1 MGIDLGS
8 TQYNLSYFVYCKES
22 YSQNTLEWG
31 LIVEILLV
39 TAMIAVVALYSKP
52 WSLGGR
58 AIEINYRL
66 IGIFVILLVLGALI
80 AVLSHLIAVFSQG
93 LKVCLYILSFV
104 FGILGVGICTN

>member
-22 YSQNTLEWG
+22 FSQNTLEWG

-58 AIEINYRL
+58 AIEINYWL
-66 IGIFVILLVLGALI
+66 IGIFVVLLGLGALI
-80 AVLSHLIAVFSQG
+80 AVFSPQG
-93 LKVCLYILSFV
+93 IKVCLYILSFV
-104 FGILGVGICTN
+104 LGILGVGICTN

>member
-1 MGIDLGS
+1 MGINLGS

-22 YSQNTLEWG
+22 FSQNTLEWG

-58 AIEINYRL
+58 AIEINYWL
-66 IGIFVILLVLGALI
+66 IGIFVILLGLGAL
-80 AVLSHLIAVFSQG
+80 VAVFSSTG
-93 LKVCLYILSFV
+93 ITVCLYILSFV
-104 FGILGVGICTN
+104 LGILGVGICTN